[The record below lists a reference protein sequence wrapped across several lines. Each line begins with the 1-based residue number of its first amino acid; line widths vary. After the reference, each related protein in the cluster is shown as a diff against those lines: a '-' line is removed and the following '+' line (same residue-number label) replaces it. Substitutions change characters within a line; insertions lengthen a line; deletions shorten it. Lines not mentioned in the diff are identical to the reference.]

1 MTKNLLLLFCVIII
15 LSGCAL
21 SISLKDYNSIPKEE
35 RLVFGQIKAL
45 NMGKNPRFNIF
56 IKAENSKT
64 EFSDVIKD
72 DGYFYWHL
80 KPGKYIITHFGR
92 RGIGRIWATFE
103 VIDNS
108 HITYIGTLN
117 FMASVVSEVSIKNNI
132 TVAKEKLKNKF
143 DLSELNIFTI
153 LMKKEGL

>member
-1 MTKNLLLLFCVIII
+1 MTNKLLLLFCLIII

-21 SISLKDYNSIPKEE
+21 PISLKDYNSIPQEE

-45 NMGKNPRFNIF
+45 NMGKNPKFTIF

-64 EFSDVIKD
+64 EFYDQIKD

-80 KPGKYIITHFGR
+80 KPGKYRITHFR
-92 RGIGRIWATFE
+92 TYGIGRIWATFE
-103 VIDNS
+103 VNDNS

-117 FMASVVSEVSIKNNI
+117 LMASVVSEVSIKNNI

-153 LMKKEGL
+153 LMKKEDL